1 MKFNPLLLF
10 NESLNK
16 YTKDVLLYRF
26 KLPTIT
32 LNLIFIFWPLF
43 IPRKIQHQITFLFY
57 SLSQ

>member
-32 LNLIFIFWPLF
+32 LKFSYSDHCLF
-43 IPRKIQHQITFLFY
+43 LEKFSTK
-57 SLSQ
+57 